1 LFLKNFLPLFF
12 LNLKNLEYHILQIP
26 EEYMLPCLNKK
37 LFGFDCMG
45 CGMQRSVALIFHGDF
60 VAAFYMY
67 PAIYTLI
74 LLFGIITI
82 NTFKNF
88 KYANKIILIL
98 ALINAAIIIGSF
110 ISRTFLI
117 K

>member
-1 LFLKNFLPLFF
+1 MQSTL
-12 LNLKNLEYHILQIP
+12 

-37 LFGFDCMG
+37 LFGIDCMG
-45 CGMQRSVALIFHGDF
+45 CGMQRSISLIFHGNF
-60 VAAFYMY
+60 VEAFYMY

-74 LLFGIITI
+74 LLFGVIAI

-88 KYANKIILIL
+88 KYANKIIIIL
-98 ALINAAIIIGSF
+98 AILNVIIIIGNF
-110 ISRTFLI
+110 IMKTFLI